1 MAGTKVIV
9 KKSSVAGKKPVAG
22 DLEIGELAINVT
34 DKKLYSKNAAGYI
47 IEISSSSGSRLD
59 GGNYERTVVYDN
71 GDSNPSFEDTG
82 YDGGSASS

>member
-34 DKKLYSKNAAGYI
+34 DKKLFSKNAAGYI
-47 IEISSSSGSRLD
+47 IEISSSGTRLD

-82 YDGGSASS
+82 YDGGSSSS